1 MVEGILIG
9 ALVAALAAAGYFFL
23 RYSLLRRS
31 LRDAD
36 CELSE
41 IVEDLGEN
49 RIVKLAAPDRDLEAL
64 LGTVNR
70 ALARIR
76 SEAVRYARREADL
89 KSQIERISHDLRTP
103 LTSILG
109 YLALVDERGLSEETR
124 ESLAIVRRKAD
135 SLQRLIGQFY
145 ELSCVRGEDYLL
157 DLGEVEVGRLVKE
170 SIAGQYRLLSETGLD
185 VSVSVPPDAVI
196 AWANDAAV
204 ERVVANLVHNAGRY
218 AKTTFEV
225 RVFED
230 SDKGIVLLSFA
241 NDVESLDEGDVSRL
255 FEPFYMVDGSR
266 TQESS
271 GLGLTIARH
280 LVERMGGTL
289 TAQTEVRDGAQ
300 WLRFEVALAL
310 AASTG
315 VKE

>member
-36 CELSE
+36 RELSE

-145 ELSCVRGEDYLL
+145 ELSCVRGE
-157 DLGEVEVGRLVKE
+157 VEVGRLVKE

-225 RVFED
+225 RVFGD
-230 SDKGIVLLSFA
+230 SDEGIVLLSFA

-271 GLGLTIARH
+271 GLGLTIAQH